1 MFNKRLSHLAAES
14 GFDYDCFVTKLT
26 HPLFFAM
33 FEIRTQKQR
42 IWVCPNEIAIGWGW
56 GC

>member
-14 GFDYDCFVTKLT
+14 GFDYDCFVTILT
-26 HPLFFAM
+26 HPLFLAM